1 MNIDAA
7 KNLVT
12 RVLKNA
18 YDEENFRELVHNLF
32 DNYTPLQEHPVSGA
46 YIWDSFKEH
55 IISYK
60 RLAKYETNGQTVD
73 VLAVCVQNGSKLEHA
88 RTMLRNFISKYLNAG
103 RGGKLRDA
111 ALVAF
116 YAPDSTDWRLS
127 LVKMDYNYD
136 VNKQK
141 IENVFTPARRYSFL
155 VGTNEQ
161 VHTAC
166 KQFLDVLVTGGNPT
180 LHELEKIFSIETVSN
195 EFFEKYKE
203 LFLRL
208 AESIDNI
215 RQKDIRI
222 NSDFELNNITTQLF
236 CKKLL
241 GQIVFLYFLQK
252 KGWLGVDKDQPWGT
266 GRKDFLRSLFTKAVN
281 NGENY
286 FDAYLEHLFYEA
298 LAIKR
303 PDSYFE
309 RLGCRIPFLNGGL
322 FEPIQGY
329 KWDEYKIMIPNDIFS
344 NSNSTKEGDIGDG
357 ILDVFD
363 RYNFTVREDEMLEK
377 EVAVDPEMLGKVFEN
392 LLEVNDRKS
401 KGAFYTPREIVH
413 FMCQESLINYLYNKV
428 NCVQKELAQDQQPS
442 FCVFPKQQLTLAED
456 ICEERVSKQALSDFI
471 RYGDIFRE
479 HERASGKNN
488 TGTYEHKIAP
498 EIKKYAEEIDQA
510 LADVLVLDPA
520 IGSGAFPVGMMN
532 EIVRAR
538 LNLLEYGYICC
549 KGDIRNSYTY
559 KRHAIEHSLYGVDIE
574 DSAVEI
580 AKLRFWLSLVVDEST
595 SDKINPLPN
604 LDYKIRCANSL
615 VSISNQGQL
624 FENKFK
630 QLSELENLKKEY
642 INTSDG
648 RIKRGLKTQ
657 IDQILVNL
665 SKGKEFDYEIFFSEV
680 FHINRGFDIVI
691 GNPPYVGE
699 KGHKELFEPI
709 KPCRLGRFYQGKMD
723 LFYFFFHLALDL
735 LKPNGVATF
744 ITTNYYITATGG
756 TKLRTDLKNR
766 AILLHLINFNE
777 LKIFKSATGQHNMI
791 TMLQKMS
798 VFSKQQDCECCVTS
812 KTGFASPKELQD
824 IVIGLDP
831 DTQYSSISQD
841 KLYDGPENY
850 IRLQQD
856 DGNNP
861 VIAILNKIQTGNKQ
875 LAEIANVNTGI
886 MGGCDFINKSNS
898 KYATEIEMAQNDIQ
912 IGDGVFILDK
922 NNQRDIAAI
931 TQFDGTTILK
941 DFYKNSDISK
951 YITSNH
957 STKYIVFSAD
967 TNTEAEKNVIKHN
980 LDKYKKIL
988 TGIRQINGEKLD
1000 NWYLLRRGA
1009 SHPTIFN
1016 GPKIVAPQRSAR
1028 NTFGYNEIPWYA
1040 SADVYFITSPKQGY
1054 SLKYILGLLN
1064 SKLYYFWLYHKG
1076 KRKGETLELYQKPLS
1091 EIPIKHVSELE
1102 MQTIEKLV
1110 DSIITNANS
1119 GLDTMN
1125 LENKLNAKIYDIY
1138 NISLT
1143 EQSIIEEIQ

>member
-12 RVLKNA
+12 KLLKNA

-166 KQFLDVLVTGGNPT
+166 KQFLDVLVAGGNPT

-559 KRHAIEHSLYGVDIE
+559 KRHAIERSLYGVDIE

-580 AKLRFWLSLVVDEST
+580 AKLRFWLSLIVDEYEPKS
-595 SDKINPLPN
+595 INPLPN

-615 VSISNQGQL
+615 LRIQGSL
-624 FENKFK
+624 FNA
-630 QLSELENLKKEY
+630 QDIVDLERWKDEFVQE
-642 INTSDG
+642 SDG
-648 RIKRGLKTQ
+648 RKKKGLKTK
-657 IDQILVNL
+657 IDDGL
-665 SKGKEFDYEIFFSEV
+665 SKLAKDGEFDYNIFFSEV
-680 FHINRGFDIVI
+680 FRSNAGFDIVI
-691 GNPPYVGE
+691 GNPPYV
-699 KGHKELFEPI
+699 
-709 KPCRLGRFYQGKMD
+709 Q
-723 LFYFFFHLALDL
+723 
-735 LKPNGVATF
+735 
-744 ITTNYYITATGG
+744 
-756 TKLRTDLKNR
+756 
-766 AILLHLINFNE
+766 
-777 LKIFKSATGQHNMI
+777 
-791 TMLQKMS
+791 LQKMKNDIIKRGVHAGKSFQDLYREQNFKTYEATGDIYCLFYEKGLSLLRNRGVLCYITSRTWMKSNFGEPLRDLFVKHNPLLLVDLGAGVFTTATVDTNILLVEKKGYEGKTLSCDYKDRSQDMS
-798 VFSKQQDCECCVTS
+798 VFTSHHAVPIKFTKDSWAILDTVEQSIKDKIEKYGTPLKEWGINIYRGVLTGCNDAFIIDGAKRAELIAADPKSDEIIRPILRGRDIKRYGYDFADKWLIALFPSRKYDINDFPAVKAWLESFGKRLDQSGSKYIDEQGQEQKCRKKTNNKWYETQDSIAYWNDFSKQKIAYREISDEMGACLIDDEYFLNNKCYII
-812 KTGFASPKELQD
+812 TGNIDLKPLVAYLNSNLFTQIVLQMVNTTGGKGAD
-824 IVIGLDP
+824 FI
-831 DTQYSSISQD
+831 D
-841 KLYDGPENY
+841 KLHAPNLTANQVNKLSTLVEQIQVCQSNVLDEQIDQIIYEAFNLSLDE
-850 IRLQQD
+850 ID
-856 DGNNP
+856 F
-861 VIAILNKIQTGNKQ
+861 LNKRK
-875 LAEIANVNTGI
+875 
-886 MGGCDFINKSNS
+886 
-898 KYATEIEMAQNDIQ
+898 
-912 IGDGVFILDK
+912 
-922 NNQRDIAAI
+922 
-931 TQFDGTTILK
+931 
-941 DFYKNSDISK
+941 
-951 YITSNH
+951 
-957 STKYIVFSAD
+957 
-967 TNTEAEKNVIKHN
+967 
-980 LDKYKKIL
+980 
-988 TGIRQINGEKLD
+988 
-1000 NWYLLRRGA
+1000 
-1009 SHPTIFN
+1009 
-1016 GPKIVAPQRSAR
+1016 RS
-1028 NTFGYNEIPWYA
+1028 
-1040 SADVYFITSPKQGY
+1040 Q
-1054 SLKYILGLLN
+1054 
-1064 SKLYYFWLYHKG
+1064 
-1076 KRKGETLELYQKPLS
+1076 
-1091 EIPIKHVSELE
+1091 
-1102 MQTIEKLV
+1102 
-1110 DSIITNANS
+1110 
-1119 GLDTMN
+1119 
-1125 LENKLNAKIYDIY
+1125 
-1138 NISLT
+1138 
-1143 EQSIIEEIQ
+1143 

>member
-12 RVLKNA
+12 KVLKNA

-559 KRHAIEHSLYGVDIE
+559 KRHAIERSLYGVDIE

-580 AKLRFWLSLVVDEST
+580 AKLRFWLSLIVDEYEPKS
-595 SDKINPLPN
+595 INPLPN

-615 VSISNQGQL
+615 LRIQGSL
-624 FENKFK
+624 FNA
-630 QLSELENLKKEY
+630 QDIVDLERWKDEFVQE
-642 INTSDG
+642 SDG
-648 RIKRGLKTQ
+648 RKKKGLKTK
-657 IDQILVNL
+657 IDDGL
-665 SKGKEFDYEIFFSEV
+665 SKLAKDGEFDYNIFFSEV
-680 FHINRGFDIVI
+680 FRSNAGFDIVI
-691 GNPPYVGE
+691 GNPPYV
-699 KGHKELFEPI
+699 
-709 KPCRLGRFYQGKMD
+709 Q
-723 LFYFFFHLALDL
+723 
-735 LKPNGVATF
+735 
-744 ITTNYYITATGG
+744 
-756 TKLRTDLKNR
+756 
-766 AILLHLINFNE
+766 
-777 LKIFKSATGQHNMI
+777 
-791 TMLQKMS
+791 LQKMKNDIIKRGVHAGKSFQDLYREQNFKTYEATGDIYCLFYEKGLSLLRNRGVLCYITSRTWMKSNFGEPLRDLFVKHNPLLLVDLGAGVFTTATVDTNILLVEKKGYEGKTLSCDYKDRSQDMS
-798 VFSKQQDCECCVTS
+798 VFTSHHAVPIKFTKDSWAILDTVEQSIKDKIEKYGTPLKEWGINIYRGVLTGCNEAFIIDGAKRAELIAADPKSDEIIRPILRGRDIKRYGYDFADKWLIALLPSRKYDINDFPAVKAWLESFGKKLDQSGSKYIDEQGQEQKCRKKTNNKWYETQDSIAYWNDFSKQKIAYREISDEMGACLIDDEYFLNNKCYII
-812 KTGFASPKELQD
+812 TGNIDLKPLVAYLNSNLFTQIVLQMVNTTGGKGAD
-824 IVIGLDP
+824 FI
-831 DTQYSSISQD
+831 D
-841 KLYDGPENY
+841 KLHAPNLTANQVNKLGTLVEQIQVCQSNVLDEQIDQIIYEAFNLSLDE
-850 IRLQQD
+850 ID
-856 DGNNP
+856 F
-861 VIAILNKIQTGNKQ
+861 LNKRK
-875 LAEIANVNTGI
+875 
-886 MGGCDFINKSNS
+886 
-898 KYATEIEMAQNDIQ
+898 
-912 IGDGVFILDK
+912 
-922 NNQRDIAAI
+922 
-931 TQFDGTTILK
+931 
-941 DFYKNSDISK
+941 
-951 YITSNH
+951 
-957 STKYIVFSAD
+957 
-967 TNTEAEKNVIKHN
+967 
-980 LDKYKKIL
+980 
-988 TGIRQINGEKLD
+988 
-1000 NWYLLRRGA
+1000 
-1009 SHPTIFN
+1009 
-1016 GPKIVAPQRSAR
+1016 RS
-1028 NTFGYNEIPWYA
+1028 
-1040 SADVYFITSPKQGY
+1040 Q
-1054 SLKYILGLLN
+1054 
-1064 SKLYYFWLYHKG
+1064 
-1076 KRKGETLELYQKPLS
+1076 
-1091 EIPIKHVSELE
+1091 
-1102 MQTIEKLV
+1102 
-1110 DSIITNANS
+1110 
-1119 GLDTMN
+1119 
-1125 LENKLNAKIYDIY
+1125 
-1138 NISLT
+1138 
-1143 EQSIIEEIQ
+1143 